1 MPYRFAVSNKGNVA
15 LTGITVTDPKALT
28 KPWEIVR
35 TSRKASAS
43 NDELREFACAE
54 GLTREFKPR

>member
-1 MPYRFAVSNKGNVA
+1 MRGHRDLERVSIAAVVCALVA
-15 LTGITVTDPKALT
+15 ALV
-28 KPWEIVR
+28 PWEIVR
-35 TSRKASAS
+35 TYRKASAS